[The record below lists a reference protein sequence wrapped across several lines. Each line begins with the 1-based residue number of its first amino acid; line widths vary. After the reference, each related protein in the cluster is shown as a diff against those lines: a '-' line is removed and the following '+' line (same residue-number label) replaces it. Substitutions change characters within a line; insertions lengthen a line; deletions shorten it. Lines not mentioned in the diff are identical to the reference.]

1 MTIENKE
8 NLIVETNAKEE
19 VKKKTNRGRKPTKT
33 TNIQE
38 VKSKSKATV
47 EKELKKY
54 AKDID
59 VEITSL
65 IGGDIIYKS
74 ERNDL
79 DNISID
85 GVGGTTVVSLALLID
100 MCKKKENLLSN
111 LSIAIKEVYND
122 EYKLDDILELLKV
135 KDLYIFEEM
144 TIEYLDD
151 FLINTE
157 KNVFEEKFNSI
168 PSNVI
173 KNRLIER
180 SVALY
185 RDGLLDSNY
194 KLNVLEGYANN
205 EYLYKNI

>member
-8 NLIVETNAKEE
+8 NLIVETNVKEE
-19 VKKKTNRGRKPTKT
+19 VKKKTNRGRKSTKT
-33 TNIQE
+33 TNVQE

-151 FLINTE
+151 FLINIE